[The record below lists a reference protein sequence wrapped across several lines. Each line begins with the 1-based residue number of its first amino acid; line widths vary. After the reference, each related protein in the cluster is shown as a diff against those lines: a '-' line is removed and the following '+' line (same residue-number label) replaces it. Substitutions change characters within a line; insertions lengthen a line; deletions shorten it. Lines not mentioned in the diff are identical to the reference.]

1 MFFVFVF
8 NTLLAIVVTYKMS
21 NTFEKLYNDG
31 KKSDEENVDLGDESL
46 YITDRINS
54 ILFNTLSFKFLKFL
68 FLIINTLLPYNSNI
82 FNLIY
87 LYRLV

>member
-31 KKSDEENVDLGDESL
+31 KKSEEENMELGD
-46 YITDRINS
+46 R
-54 ILFNTLSFKFLKFL
+54 
-68 FLIINTLLPYNSNI
+68 P
-82 FNLIY
+82 
-87 LYRLV
+87 